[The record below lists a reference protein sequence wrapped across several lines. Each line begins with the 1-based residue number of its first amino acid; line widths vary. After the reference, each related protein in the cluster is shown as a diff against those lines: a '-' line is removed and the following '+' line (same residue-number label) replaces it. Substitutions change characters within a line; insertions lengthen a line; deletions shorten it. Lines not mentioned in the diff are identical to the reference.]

1 MERGEQESECG
12 ESGGPWAPHTPGNG
26 AEISS
31 GKGLFIPPNP
41 CPVWGGKGTLS
52 LFLPFLHTGVGT
64 EQAHPCGFPSKYPPP
79 ARIHGSLARQNM
91 GEAACGGGSGPSVW
105 GLLMFWVQSRV
116 GRSSPFVLGRAVS
129 APFLGAG
136 HAWQSLWSLVVVA
149 FASRAF
155 SQSKLTK

>member
-1 MERGEQESECG
+1 M
-12 ESGGPWAPHTPGNG
+12 
-26 AEISS
+26 
-31 GKGLFIPPNP
+31 
-41 CPVWGGKGTLS
+41 
-52 LFLPFLHTGVGT
+52 GT

-79 ARIHGSLARQNM
+79 TRIHGSLACQNM

-116 GRSSPFVLGRAVS
+116 FGRSSPFVLGRAVS

-136 HAWQSLWSLVVVA
+136 RAWQSLWSLVVVA

-155 SQSKLTK
+155 SESKLTKRFSGQAKISQRWKSCCRGSPGAGVFLTQQVPDVWLSLCLGRALFFGMGGWC